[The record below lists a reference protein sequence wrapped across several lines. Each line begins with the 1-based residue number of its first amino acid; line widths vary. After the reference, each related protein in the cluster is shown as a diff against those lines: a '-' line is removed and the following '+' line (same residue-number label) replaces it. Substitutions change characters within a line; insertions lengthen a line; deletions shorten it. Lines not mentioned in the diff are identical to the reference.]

1 MYVWW
6 VGGRGWALAGRPL
19 PAAAA
24 GPILPAFGALLV
36 ECLGLLHPVRRVE
49 GPLEV
54 ARVVAGRGLG
64 VAGCGGGGAVAGG
77 GCGGVGLGRGCGA
90 VGVLDAVAGGG
101 LLVAGGGRA
110 VAGAAAVALVVV
122 LVSVQQQVDDQD
134 CKREGIE

>member
-1 MYVWW
+1 MD
-6 VGGRGWALAGRPL
+6 GQALTGQ
-19 PAAAA
+19 
-24 GPILPAFGALLV
+24 PILPALGLLV
-36 ECLGLLHPVRRVE
+36 ECLCLLEGLLHPSRRVE

-77 GCGGVGLGRGCGA
+77 GGGGVGLGRGGGA

-122 LVSVQQQVDDQD
+122 LVPVQQQVDDQD
-134 CKREGIE
+134 CKARGERERG